1 MSVKAPKH
9 KFQFLAGGGEM
20 GELTRNYDWSQT
32 SLGTPDQWPQ
42 SLRTTLSIIL
52 NSRFP
57 MFLFWGDELICFYND
72 AYRPSLGNSGKHP
85 YALGRP
91 GAEIWPEIWS
101 NIKPLIDQV
110 MAGGDGTWS
119 EDQLLPIYRNDHLE
133 DVYWTFSYSPVSDET
148 GKPAGVFVTCS
159 ETTEKVINR
168 KKLEESERNIRQ
180 IILQAPVSIS
190 ILRGPDYMVEIINEK
205 ALELWGRNRDDV
217 MNRPVLDA
225 IPELQRQGI
234 KELLDDVYTTG
245 RPYSVKEL
253 PVSIIRECVPTQTY
267 INLSYE
273 PLYSANG
280 EINGILTV
288 GIEVTEQVL
297 SRHKVEENEQRVRLM
312 VENAPFPIGVYVGKE
327 MRIELANQAILDVWG
342 KGNNVVGKLFSEIL
356 PELDNQEVFKQLDQ
370 VFTTG
375 VPLHIQ
381 NQRIELVIDG
391 KIKPYYFN
399 YSFTPLF
406 DAFGHVYGVM
416 NTAADVTDLNIAKQ
430 KTEEAVEQ
438 LSKTTQ
444 RLQLALEA
452 GNLGSYELNLA
463 TGKIT
468 CTPQCKVN
476 FGRPDKEN
484 FTYGEMIDMV
494 LPEDRSGRE
503 QIVKDAIENHTVYDA
518 KYRITWP
525 DGSIH
530 WIHAAG
536 LPLYDDKGQG
546 SQIIGV
552 TTDITKQ
559 KLFEEEL
566 SRQVQERT
574 RELEQKNIELE
585 KMNEEL
591 KSFAY
596 VSSHDLQEPLRK
608 IQTFSDRILEK
619 EHQNLSDAGK
629 DYFMRMQ
636 NAAKRMQTLIEDLL
650 AYSRTNSAER
660 IFKVTDLQQLVK
672 DVRDDFKDLLLG
684 KHAIIVVEKMNMAN
698 IIPFQFRQLLQN
710 LISNALKFSSPDRD
724 PVIKIKSEIING
736 NELIHPKLT
745 AKKAYCHISVTDNGI
760 GFEPEYREKIFEVF
774 QRLHS
779 VSEYQGTGIGLAIVK
794 KIIENHEG
802 VITATSEL
810 DQGATFDIY
819 IPA

>member
-1 MSVKAPKH
+1 
-9 KFQFLAGGGEM
+9 M

-72 AYRPSLGNSGKHP
+72 AYRTSLGDNGKHP

-101 NIKPLIDQV
+101 DIKPFIDQV
-110 MAGGDGTWS
+110 MAGGEGTWS
-119 EDQLLPIYRNDHLE
+119 ENQLLPIYRNDRLE
-133 DVYWTFSYSPVSDET
+133 EVYWTFSYSPVSDET

-159 ETTEKVINR
+159 ETTEKELDR
-168 KKLEESERNIRQ
+168 KKLKESERNILQ

-190 ILRGPDYMVEIINEK
+190 ILLGPDYTVEIINEK
-205 ALELWGRNRDDV
+205 ALELYGRNRADV
-217 MNRPVLDA
+217 INKPVLEA

-245 RPYSVKEL
+245 RPYSATEHPASL
-253 PVSIIRECVPTQTY
+253 IRDGIPQQTY
-267 INLSYE
+267 INVAYE
-273 PLYSANG
+273 PLYDTNR
-280 EINGILTV
+280 EINGILIV

-297 SRHKVEENEQRVRLM
+297 SRHRIEESEQRVRLM

-327 MRIELANQAILDVWG
+327 MRIELANQAILDAWG
-342 KGNNVVGKLFSEIL
+342 KGNEVIGKLYSEIL
-356 PELDNQEVFKQLDQ
+356 PELANQEVFKQLDQ

-375 VPLHIQ
+375 IPLHIQ
-381 NQRIELVIDG
+381 NKLIELIVDD
-391 KIKPYYFN
+391 KLTPFYFN

-416 NTAADVTDLNIAKQ
+416 NTAADVTALNVAKQ

-452 GNLGSYELNLA
+452 GNLGSYELNLT
-463 TGKIT
+463 TGLIT
-468 CTPQCKVN
+468 CTQQCKIN
-476 FGRPDKEN
+476 FGRPDNEN
-484 FTYGEMIDMV
+484 FTYSEMIEMV
-494 LPEDRSGRE
+494 LPEDRLGRE
-503 QIVKDAIENHTVYDA
+503 QIVKDAIENRTVYDV

-525 DGSIH
+525 DDSIH

-536 LPLYDDKGQG
+536 LPLFDDNGQAT
-546 SQIIGV
+546 QIIGV

-574 RELEQKNIELE
+574 KELEQKNIELE
-585 KMNEEL
+585 RMNEEL

-619 EHQNLSDAGK
+619 EQQNLSDAGK
-629 DYFMRMQ
+629 DYFTRMQ

-660 IFKVTDLQQLVK
+660 IFKVTDLQQVIKEVK
-672 DVRDDFKDLLLG
+672 DDFKDLLVA
-684 KHAIIVVEKMNMAN
+684 KHATIVADEMGTAN

-724 PVIKIKSEIING
+724 PLIKIKSEIING
-736 NELIHPKLT
+736 SELIHPKLS

-760 GFEPEYREKIFEVF
+760 GFEPEYRERIFEVF

-802 VITATSEL
+802 VITATSEP
-810 DQGATFDIY
+810 DKGATFDIY